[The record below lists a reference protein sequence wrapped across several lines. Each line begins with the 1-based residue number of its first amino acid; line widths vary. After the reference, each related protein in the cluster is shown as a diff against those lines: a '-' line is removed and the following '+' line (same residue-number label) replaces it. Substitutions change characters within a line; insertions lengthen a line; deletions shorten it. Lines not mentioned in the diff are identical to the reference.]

1 MSGYLRYHVP
11 PSGLRVHPL
20 RRHAASYQ
28 HTKLGR
34 SWTINKMCRPK
45 ISKDHVLRLYG
56 KNHENTTEHRW
67 NKHSNTN
74 IWNKQS
80 WRHIIHKSRVCV
92 GTTVIIPQNIVGLHK
107 KTWNLSSMIWLDSF
121 KFHFFGALLQPL
133 YLLVLQMSIILAG
146 VAALEIKPG
155 HTLSIR
161 CSQSCC
167 ATKPRQTTDSFNK
180 QSASTYMQIPGM
192 TGWMFAVNDWQI
204 FIILIIHTDKTCTK
218 GKTAQTLSDVCIFTI
233 NLSS

>member
-1 MSGYLRYHVP
+1 MFSGHVWIPPIPRATFRATSSSTSETRCKLPAYKAWKILRQ
-11 PSGLRVHPL
+11 S
-20 RRHAASYQ
+20 
-28 HTKLGR
+28 TKCVVQR
-34 SWTINKMCRPK
+34 YPK
-45 ISKDHVLRLYG
+45 ILFYG
-56 KNHENTTEHRW
+56 YMAKNHENTTEHRW
-67 NKHSNTN
+67 NTHSNTN

-92 GTTVIIPQNIVGLHK
+92 DTTVIIPQNIVGLQK

-121 KFHFFGALLQPL
+121 KFHFFGTLLQPL

-204 FIILIIHTDKTCTK
+204 FIILIIHTDK
-218 GKTAQTLSDVCIFTI
+218 
-233 NLSS
+233 NMY